1 MLLQRTAPRT
11 APGTA
16 PDTASGTAPDTE
28 PGKARRTAPRTNPW
42 RRPAAALSAAALGA
56 ALLAGCGSGTADPA
70 PGKDGG
76 APAAAAGTFPVTV
89 EHAFGTTEV
98 TKAPR
103 RVVSVG
109 YTDDQAVLALGIK
122 PVGMVDQYPNP
133 PGTSP
138 DVNTQWPWVK
148 DKWGDTRPEVV
159 MNNGDTGPNYEKIAA
174 LRPDLIIAVY
184 SEIDRAA
191 YDKLSRIAPTVGR
204 TKAEKEPFS
213 APWQDN
219 AVHIA
224 KALGQE
230 RKGAALVKGI
240 QDRLDAARAAH
251 PEFAAQTA
259 VALSWYKDAAAPFT
273 TTDVR
278 GRLVTGI
285 GYKGQTEIDR
295 IADGKFFTVLSPER
309 MDLIDVDRIFVI
321 NDKADQ
327 EALKKSELF
336 ANLKAV
342 RNGKVSYL
350 LDSEGPA
357 VGAAMSQ
364 GTLLSLPYAI
374 DELVKSA
381 GQ

>member
-1 MLLQRTAPRT
+1 MLFHRTTRMKPWQRL
-11 APGTA
+11 
-16 PDTASGTAPDTE
+16 
-28 PGKARRTAPRTNPW
+28 
-42 RRPAAALSAAALGA
+42 AAGASAAALGVG
-56 ALLAGCGSGTADPA
+56 LLAGCGSDSADQA
-70 PGKDGG
+70 DKKSDDG
-76 APAAAAGTFPVTV
+76 PAAGGTFPVTV
-89 EHAFGTTEV
+89 EHAFGSTKVE
-98 TKAPR
+98 KAPK

-109 YTDDQAVLALGIK
+109 YTDDQAVLAFGIK

-138 DVNTQWPWVK
+138 DINTQWPWVK
-148 DKWGDTRPEVV
+148 EKWGDARPEVI
-159 MNNGDTGPNYEKIAA
+159 MNNGDAGPNYEKIAA

-184 SEIDRAA
+184 SEIDQAA
-191 YDKLSRIAPTVGR
+191 YEKLTKIAPTVGR

-213 APWQDN
+213 AAWQDN

-230 RKGAALVKGI
+230 AKGTELVKGI
-240 QDRLDAARAAH
+240 QDKLDSAKKAH
-251 PEFAAQTA
+251 PEFANQTA
-259 VALSWYKDAAAPFT
+259 VPVSWYKDSVAPFT

-285 GYKGQTEIDR
+285 GYKGQAEIDK
-295 IADGKFFTVLSPER
+295 IADGKFYTTLSPER
-309 MDLIDVDRIFVI
+309 MDLVDVDRIFVI
-321 NDKADQ
+321 ADKADQ
-327 EALKKSELF
+327 EALKKFQLF
-336 ANLKAV
+336 TNLNAV
-342 RNGKVSYL
+342 KNGKVSYL

-381 GQ
+381 GQV

>member
-1 MLLQRTAPRT
+1 MN
-11 APGTA
+11 
-16 PDTASGTAPDTE
+16 S
-28 PGKARRTAPRTNPW
+28 RRRL
-42 RRPAAALSAAALGA
+42 AAALSAATLGVG
-56 ALLAGCGSGTADPA
+56 LLAGCGSDPA
-70 PGKDGG
+70 DKADEKSDSTAG
-76 APAAAAGTFPVTV
+76 AAAGTFPVTV
-89 EHAFGTTEV
+89 KHAFGSTKV
-98 TKAPR
+98 TKAPQ

-109 YTDDQAVLALGIK
+109 YTDDQAILALGIK

-138 DVNTQWPWVK
+138 DINTQWPWVK

-184 SEIDRAA
+184 SEIDQAG
-191 YDKLSRIAPTVGR
+191 YDKLSKIAPTVGR

-230 RKGAALVKGI
+230 AKGAELVKGI
-240 QDRLDAARAAH
+240 QDKLDAAKKAH
-251 PEFAAQTA
+251 PEFANQTA

-273 TTDVR
+273 STDVR
-278 GRLVTGI
+278 GRLVTGT
-285 GYKGQTEIDR
+285 GFTYQTEIDK
-295 IADGKFFTVLSPER
+295 IADGKFYTTLSPER

-321 NDKADQ
+321 NDKADT
-327 EALKKSELF
+327 EALKKFELF
-336 ANLKAV
+336 ANLPAV
-342 RNGKVSYL
+342 KNGKVSYL

-374 DELVKSA
+374 DELVKSV
-381 GQ
+381 GQV